1 MKYNLLLYSFLFL
14 VLLYLCRC
22 YFINYEKY
30 TNLNLHSDHEMYNY
44 IQHECKLPCK

>member
-1 MKYNLLLYSFLFL
+1 MKYNFLLYSIILLLFIYL
-14 VLLYLCRC
+14 VRY
-22 YFINYEKY
+22 YFIKLEKY